1 MSRKTKI
8 RTADLEADEMGGVP
22 QVEDADPHGFWDR
35 DNLDGAA
42 NDDAF
47 ADVIDIAGDLPD
59 EREILVYMGSVSEVD
74 GAELAAL
81 GAWAEDK
88 ACRGC
93 RRKMHARGDVHLLK
107 HEECRKAFRVSTLL
121 HRYQ

>member
-8 RTADLEADEMGGVP
+8 RTDDLEADELTGAP
-22 QVEDADPHGFWDR
+22 HHEDADPHGFWDR
-35 DNLDGAA
+35 DNLDGEA

-47 ADVIDIAGDLPD
+47 AHVIDIARDLPD
-59 EREILVYMGSVSEVD
+59 ERETLVYMGSVTEVD
-74 GAELAAL
+74 GAELLSLA
-81 GAWAEDK
+81 AWAEDK

-93 RRKMHARGDVHLLK
+93 TRKMRARGDLLLLK
-107 HEECRKAFRVSTLL
+107 HDECRKAFRVSALL

>member
-8 RTADLEADEMGGVP
+8 RTVDLEAGEMGRDP
-22 QVEDADPHGFWDR
+22 HLEDADPHGFWDR
-35 DNLDGAA
+35 DNLDGPA

-47 ADVIDIAGDLPD
+47 AHVIDIGDDLPD

-93 RRKMHARGDVHLLK
+93 KRKMRARGDVALLK
-107 HEECRKAFRVSTLL
+107 HDDCRQAFRVSSLL

>member
-1 MSRKTKI
+1 MSRKTKL
-8 RTADLEADEMGGVP
+8 RTDDAEVDGIDAP
-22 QVEDADPHGFWDR
+22 HIEDADPHGFWDR
-35 DNLDGAA
+35 DNLGGEA

-47 ADVIDIAGDLPD
+47 AHVIDIARDLPD
-59 EREILVYMGSVSEVD
+59 ERETLVYMGSVTEVD

-93 RRKMHARGDVHLLK
+93 RRKMRARGDILLLK
-107 HEECRKAFRVSTLL
+107 HDECRKAFRVSSLL

>member
-8 RTADLEADEMGGVP
+8 RTDAPDAGELADEVHAEGT
-22 QVEDADPHGFWDR
+22 DPHGFWDR
-35 DNLDGAA
+35 DNLGGEA

-47 ADVIDIAGDLPD
+47 ADVIDIADDLPD
-59 EREILVYMGSVSEVD
+59 ERETLVYMGRVTEVD

-81 GAWAEDK
+81 AAWAEDK

-93 RRKMHARGDVHLLK
+93 TRKMRSRGDLQLLNHDK
-107 HEECRKAFRVSTLL
+107 CRQAFRVSSLL
-121 HRYQ
+121 RQYQ